1 MTVKRALISVSDKTG
16 LLELAQGLVELG
28 VELIATSGTAS
39 YLGEHGLESTRV
51 EDLTGV
57 AEMFGGRVKT
67 LHPSLHGAL
76 LARRDDAGDQAS
88 MAEHGIEPIDL
99 VVVNLYPFRHVAARR
114 ESSEA
119 EVVEAIDVGGPAM
132 VRAAAKNFAAVAVL
146 VDPERYG
153 FVLDE
158 LRESAGDL
166 SLDTRR
172 ELAAE
177 AFAHTAGYD

>member
-1 MTVKRALISVSDKTG
+1 
-16 LLELAQGLVELG
+16 
-28 VELIATSGTAS
+28 
-39 YLGEHGLESTRV
+39 
-51 EDLTGV
+51 
-57 AEMFGGRVKT
+57 
-67 LHPSLHGAL
+67 
-76 LARRDDAGDQAS
+76 
-88 MAEHGIEPIDL
+88 
-99 VVVNLYPFRHVAARR
+99 
-114 ESSEA
+114 
-119 EVVEAIDVGGPAM
+119 M

-177 AFAHTAGYD
+177 AFAHTAGYDIAIANWFSDTESFPERQLSELVKVTDLAVRREPAPARRVLHGRAARAATCSRWSPSTAASSSRSTTCSTSTPRRRWPRSSRCRPA